1 MLILA
6 QQQSPLGDGQ
16 VDELLVVGVAA
27 GDGGFDV
34 ERQLRDCKLRRQFDI
49 AYLRSA

>member
-1 MLILA
+1 MLVLA
-6 QQQSPLGDGQ
+6 QQQGLMGDGK
-16 VDELLVVGVAA
+16 VDEFLVVGVAA

-49 AYLRSA
+49 AYLRCA

>member
-16 VDELLVVGVAA
+16 VDEFLVVGIAA
-27 GDGGFDV
+27 GDGGFGV
-34 ERQLRDCKLRRQFDI
+34 ERRLRDCKLRRQFDI
-49 AYLRSA
+49 AYLRCA